1 MLNIVACMPL
11 QNRNMILQKKSI
23 TSFFFCFEISHSKN
37 TNSKCYSKSKKCPSI
52 VCKYILYL
60 LCLQDWPNDILNH
73 AIRHFEKDLK
83 YCFLVHYDKNLFSK
97 LCLRPHVKIKMT
109 NLLKPF
115 APLLTNSCNFW
126 IWAQSTIRNFNY

>member
-1 MLNIVACMPL
+1 MLNVVACMPL
-11 QNRNMILQKKSI
+11 QNRNTILPKKNPSQAFFVLKSPIQKI
-23 TSFFFCFEISHSKN
+23 PIQNATQN
-37 TNSKCYSKSKKCPSI
+37 LQKCPSI
-52 VCKYILYL
+52 ICKYISYL
-60 LCLQDWPNDILNH
+60 LCLQDWPNDRLNH
-73 AIRHFEKDLK
+73 AIRHFENDLK

-126 IWAQSTIRNFNY
+126 IWAQSTISNFNY